1 LIDAAAQLDWPSDRL
16 EIQVLDDSTDET
28 RDIVRAAVESWRGR
42 GINIS
47 VLSRPSREGFKA
59 GALAAGMQA
68 ARGELLAYFDADFVP
83 PADFLRR
90 TVPYFADPG
99 VAFVQTRWGYL
110 NESYSLLTFVQALL
124 LDAHFQLEQ
133 FARHRGGY
141 CFNFNG
147 TAGLWRRTAIESA
160 GGWSFDTLTE
170 DLDLSYRAF
179 LKGWKAVY
187 LRDVV

>member
-1 LIDAAAQLDWPSDRL
+1 
-16 EIQVLDDSTDET
+16 
-28 RDIVRAAVESWRGR
+28 G
-42 GINIS
+42 G
-47 VLSRPSREGFKA
+47 
-59 GALAAGMQA
+59 
-68 ARGELLAYFDADFVP
+68 
-83 PADFLRR
+83 
-90 TVPYFADPG
+90 
-99 VAFVQTRWGYL
+99 AFVQTRWGYL

-170 DLDLSYRAF
+170 ELDLSYRAF

-187 LRDVV
+187 LRDVVSPSELPVTVSGFARQQHRWARGGLECAMKLLPRIWRAPVALGTKVQATYHVTGHSLPLTMFALFMLYPL